1 MIIVAEKQ
9 QEQSDGVINMDLT
22 IEHLRTIFTADQLA
36 VLFNAVTEHHDALR
50 RNEDNLIGQLY
61 DGDDSI
67 VPVADHLVTV
77 LGLAA
82 QTV

>member
-1 MIIVAEKQ
+1 
-9 QEQSDGVINMDLT
+9 MDLT

-36 VLFNAVTEHHDALR
+36 VVKNALDDHYDRLR
-50 RNEDNLIGQLY
+50 HNSDNVIGQLY

-77 LGLAA
+77 FGLAA
-82 QTV
+82 QVI